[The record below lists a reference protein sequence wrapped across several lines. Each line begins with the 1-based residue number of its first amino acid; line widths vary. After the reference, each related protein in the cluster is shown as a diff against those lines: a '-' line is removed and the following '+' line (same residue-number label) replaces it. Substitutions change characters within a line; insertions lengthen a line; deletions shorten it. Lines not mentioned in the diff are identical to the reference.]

1 MVGIYDV
8 HSTREVLSVKV
19 ADFLGRT
26 YKRFQEQQ
34 ISQQYAEDLLREIW
48 DTVSGCVDSETVD
61 IFDLVWKEVSNGS
74 NRF

>member
-1 MVGIYDV
+1 MAGIYDV

-26 YKRFQEQQ
+26 YNRFQSKE
-34 ISQQYAEDLLREIW
+34 ISPQYAQDLLREIW

-61 IFDLVWKEVSNGS
+61 IFDLVWKEVCDGS
-74 NRF
+74 NRL

>member
-1 MVGIYDV
+1 MAGIYDV

-26 YKRFQEQQ
+26 YKRFQDQQ